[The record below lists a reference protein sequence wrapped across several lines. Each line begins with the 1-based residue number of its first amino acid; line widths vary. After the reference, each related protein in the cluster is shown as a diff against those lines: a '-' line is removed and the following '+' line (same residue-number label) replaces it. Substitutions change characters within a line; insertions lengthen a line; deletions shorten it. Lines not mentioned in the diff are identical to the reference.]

1 VTVHVAVLGLGEAGS
16 RFAADLV
23 AAGVRVSAFDPA
35 PVPTPEGVV
44 RCADPGEAV
53 DGAEVVIALTSP
65 ADAAGVFDSTLDAMA
80 DGGVFADLTTSPPAA
95 KAARDEV
102 AARRGRAFV
111 DVALMAP
118 VPGRGV
124 GTPALASGPGA
135 ERYAAAL
142 QPFGASVEVIGDR
155 AGDATTRK
163 LLRSVTM
170 KGLAAVVI
178 EALRAAHA
186 AGLADWLWS
195 DLVAEI
201 TAADEQLLVRLVE
214 GTGVHAARRVHEMEA
229 SASMLESLGVDPLMT
244 RSTVQSLRRVQGDG
258 VPEVPAQTA

>member
-44 RCADPGEAV
+44 RCADPCAAV
-53 DGAEVVIALTSP
+53 EGAEVVIALTSP
-65 ADAAGVFDSTLDAMA
+65 ADAAEVFDSTLDAMA

-95 KAARDEV
+95 KAARDQV
-102 AARRGRAFV
+102 AASRGRSFV

-135 ERYAAAL
+135 ARYAAAL
-142 QPFGASVEVIGDR
+142 RPFGASVEVIGDR

-201 TAADEQLLVRLVE
+201 TGADEQLLVRLVE

-244 RSTVQSLRRVQGDG
+244 RSTVLSLRRVQGDG

>member
-1 VTVHVAVLGLGEAGS
+1 MHVAVLGLGEAGS
-16 RFAADLV
+16 LFASDLV
-23 AAGVRVSAFDPA
+23 AAGARVAAFDPA
-35 PVPTPEGVV
+35 PVPTPDGVV
-44 RCADPGEAV
+44 RCADPGEAA
-53 DGAEVVIALTSP
+53 DGAGLVIALTSP
-65 ADAAGVFDSTLDAMA
+65 ADVAGVFDSTLDRMV

-95 KAARDEV
+95 KVARDEV
-102 AARRGRAFV
+102 ATDRGRSFV

-118 VPGRGV
+118 VPGRGL

-142 QPFGASVEVIGDR
+142 RPFGASVEVIGDR
-155 AGDATTRK
+155 TGGATTRK

-178 EALRAAHA
+178 EALRGAHA
-186 AGLADWLWS
+186 AGLAEWLWS

-201 TAADEQLLVRLVE
+201 TAADEQLLVRFVE

-229 SASMLESLGVDPLMT
+229 SASMLASLGVDPLMT
-244 RSTVQSLRRVQGDG
+244 RSTVESLRRVQTDG